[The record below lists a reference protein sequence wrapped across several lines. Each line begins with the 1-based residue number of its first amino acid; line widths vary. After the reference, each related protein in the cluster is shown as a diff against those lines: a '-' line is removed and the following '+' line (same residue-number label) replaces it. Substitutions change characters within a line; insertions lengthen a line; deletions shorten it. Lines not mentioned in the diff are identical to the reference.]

1 MDVTAI
7 IVAASIPSALTG
19 FFFWLIEQSIQ
30 KRADK
35 EKAEREERQ
44 KEVDAR
50 EQIREKNELCII
62 NCVNASLALG
72 EATARAVQRIP
83 DAHCNGDMHAALD
96 YAQKVKHEQKDF
108 LNEQALK
115 QIVYQEHK
123 AMKKIDWVRKLTS
136 RKLWTAVASFV
147 SMMILATG
155 GTDNTATQVTAL
167 IMAGAS
173 VVAYIIGEGLTD
185 SANIGAS
192 DDAEEQ

>member
-108 LNEQALK
+108 QNEQALK
-115 QIVYQEHK
+115 QIVYQEDK
-123 AMKKIDWVRKLTS
+123 TMKKIDWVRKLTS

-192 DDAEEQ
+192 DDTEEQ

>member
-115 QIVYQEHK
+115 QIVEQEDK

-192 DDAEEQ
+192 DDTEEQ